1 MLQYMLDTDICIYV
15 MKNLPEG
22 LRERFNQLA
31 EQLCISAVTLGKLH
45 YGAEKSA
52 GRLAN
57 LEAIEHFSA
66 RLEVLP
72 FGREAAAHYGQIRA
86 SLQRAGRPA
95 GAYDMMIGG
104 HARSAALV
112 LVTNN
117 TREFGRIEGLRLE
130 NRV

>member
-15 MKNLPEG
+15 MRNFPEG
-22 LRERFNQLA
+22 LRERFNRLA
-31 EQLCISAVTLGKLH
+31 DQLCISAITLGELH

-52 GRLAN
+52 RRLAN

-66 RLEVLP
+66 RLEVPP

-86 SLQRAGRPA
+86 RLQKSGRPV

-104 HARSAALV
+104 HARSAALA

-117 TREFGRIEGLRLE
+117 TREFQRIEGLRLE
-130 NRV
+130 SWI

>member
-1 MLQYMLDTDICIYV
+1 MLQYMLDTNICIHV
-15 MKNLPEG
+15 MKNYPEG
-22 LRERFNQLA
+22 LRERFNRLA
-31 EQLCISAVTLGKLH
+31 EQLCISAITLGELH

-52 GRLAN
+52 RRLDN
-57 LEAIEHFSA
+57 LAAIEQFAA

-72 FGREAAAHYGQIRA
+72 FGRDAAAHYGQIRA
-86 SLQRAGRPA
+86 GLQRAGRLA

-117 TREFGRIEGLRLE
+117 LREFRRMAGLRVE
-130 NRV
+130 NWI